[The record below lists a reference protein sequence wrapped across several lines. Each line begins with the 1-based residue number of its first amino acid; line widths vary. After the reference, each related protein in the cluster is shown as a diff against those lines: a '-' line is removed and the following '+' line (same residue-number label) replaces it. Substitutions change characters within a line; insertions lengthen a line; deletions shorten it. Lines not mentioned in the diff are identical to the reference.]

1 MKLKK
6 KELLRMI
13 KPRLIELGYTWF
25 KESYISDCDCFCKKI
40 NKEFYLSLCPTIH
53 RFYDDQFTADYYLST
68 TNSIFATYGD
78 IPFECDKRIGFL
90 LNEEELKEYFKE
102 EYEAGHQPK
111 DVWWN
116 PYKGNSIDDF
126 ISKVRLTEPRMLSN
140 KELIV
145 DIYKSKTI
153 SELKNESVQTKK
165 IFQSKDFS
173 NNLQNTPIRNVDN
186 IPIDW
191 FKAAET
197 AIILLNQINDK
208 NSVRYTASIAYREY
222 VLDQMSLVSTENL

>member
-1 MKLKK
+1 
-6 KELLRMI
+6 
-13 KPRLIELGYTWF
+13 
-25 KESYISDCDCFCKKI
+25 
-40 NKEFYLSLCPTIH
+40 
-53 RFYDDQFTADYYLST
+53 
-68 TNSIFATYGD
+68 
-78 IPFECDKRIGFL
+78 
-90 LNEEELKEYFKE
+90 
-102 EYEAGHQPK
+102 
-111 DVWWN
+111 
-116 PYKGNSIDDF
+116 
-126 ISKVRLTEPRMLSN
+126 MLSN